1 MKAMSKTKTT
11 FWLIIAAAVC
21 VVLAGAVV
29 RQLPPGLVTQSDLAV
44 GYDVRHERADAA
56 QGGLGGAAV
65 IGLAGVCCR
74 AIPFLPALVF
84 ALLAVAEGIR
94 HPDGA
99 AQDDM

>member
-1 MKAMSKTKTT
+1 MSKTKTT
-11 FWLIIAAAVC
+11 FWLIIAAALC

-29 RQLPPGLVTQSDLAV
+29 RQLPPRLVTQSSADM
-44 GYDVRHERADAA
+44 GYDARHQRADAT

-65 IGLAGVCCR
+65 IGLAGMCCL

-84 ALLAVAEGIR
+84 ALLAVTEGIR